1 MFSVQGG
8 MHPIVC
14 FKGRGN
20 AHRTLPAP
28 NTQRCRRCF
37 VKSKN
42 RESASHRYAPF
53 KSVVAW
59 MTSGT
64 PRGPRRHQR
73 WWLAVHRSVNACR
86 TLRPSHTTRDA
97 VRCSQERSALGVRLL
112 EGLLGLE
119 LVLLDEG
126 LLRRLREGLRLLDE
140 LPVVLLRLL
149 LGLGGRLD
157 AGLRRLQGADGVL
170 GEADGGLAVAPRRR
184 TLEAGDVLGAGLGA
198 HDLVRVHTHRGVVPV
213 DLAPALSAGVG
224 KRHGDR
230 ALGVLGTLGFGSHEL
245 ALLVGGDLDGA
256 ELVGVALD
264 EAEAAGSHDGFSWHD
279 GVALLGAVARVRLVV
294 GCRFALPAGSGRE
307 VMVRVGHR
315 STSVVGRYM
324 III

>member
-1 MFSVQGG
+1 MFSVQWG

-28 NTQRCRRCF
+28 TLSVVAVVSF
-37 VKSKN
+37 KSQN

-53 KSVVAW
+53 ESVVAW

-64 PRGPRRHQR
+64 PRGHHRHQR
-73 WWLAVHRSVNACR
+73 WRLAVHRSVHACR
-86 TLRPSHTTRDA
+86 TLRPSHTARDA

-112 EGLLGLE
+112 EGRLGLE

-126 LLRRLREGLRLLDE
+126 LLRRLREGLSLLDE

-170 GEADGGLAVAPRRR
+170 GEADGGLAVAPRLC
-184 TLEAGDVLGAGLGA
+184 TLEPSDVLGAGLGA
-198 HDLVRVHTHRGVVPV
+198 HDLVRVHAHRGVVPV
-213 DLAPALSAGVG
+213 DLAPALSAGVV